1 MFDLKELLLFLG
13 LASSPSIPGTSDIMM
28 YKQKLQSEIIT
39 ERNTQTEIKSL
50 EYKQIWEEANDDDP
64 ASRWL
69 KGEKASDKIA
79 KLKIQQTKT
88 RKKIKALKQ
97 IIEKDSLERI
107 KIEPISL

>member
-1 MFDLKELLLFLG
+1 MFDLKELLLLLG
-13 LASSPSIPGTSDIMM
+13 LASAPTVGTSDIMM

-39 ERNTQTEIKSL
+39 DHNIQAEIKSL
-50 EYKQIWEEANDDDP
+50 EYKKIWEDANDEDF

-69 KGEKASDKIA
+69 KGEKANDKIN
-79 KLKIQQTKT
+79 KLKSQQAKT

-107 KIEPISL
+107 KIEPVLL

>member
-13 LASSPSIPGTSDIMM
+13 LASGPVTGTSDILM
-28 YKQKLQSEIIT
+28 YKQKLQSEIKTDHNI
-39 ERNTQTEIKSL
+39 QTEIKSL
-50 EYKQIWEEANDDDP
+50 EYKKIWEEANDEDF

-69 KGEKASDKIA
+69 KGKKASDKIN
-79 KLKIQQTKT
+79 KLKTQQVKT

-107 KIEPISL
+107 KIEPIVL

>member
-1 MFDLKELLLFLG
+1 MFDLKELLLLLG
-13 LASSPSIPGTSDIMM
+13 LASGPSAGTSDIMM

-39 ERNTQTEIKSL
+39 DHNIQTEIKSL
-50 EYKQIWEEANDDDP
+50 EYKKIWEDANDEDYV
-64 ASRWL
+64 SRWL
-69 KGEKASDKIA
+69 KGEKASDKIN
-79 KLKIQQTKT
+79 KLKSQQAKT

>member
-13 LASSPSIPGTSDIMM
+13 LASGPVSGTSDIMV
-28 YKQKLQSEIIT
+28 YKQKLQAEIVTSHNIQ
-39 ERNTQTEIKSL
+39 NEIKAL
-50 EYKQIWEEANDDDP
+50 EYKQIWEEASDDDP

-69 KGEKASDKIA
+69 KGEKASDKIT
-79 KLKIQQTKT
+79 KLKSQQVKT